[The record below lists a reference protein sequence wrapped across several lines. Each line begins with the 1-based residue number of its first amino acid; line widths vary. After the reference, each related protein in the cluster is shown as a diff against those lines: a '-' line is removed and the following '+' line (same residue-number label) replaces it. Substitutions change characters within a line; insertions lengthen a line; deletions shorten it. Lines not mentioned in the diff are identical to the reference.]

1 MTNITKH
8 KIAIF
13 DLDETLLAGDSSCLW
28 TNYLWEKK
36 RVTDP
41 AFLALDKQ
49 MIADYY
55 AERLNINKY
64 LHQHLSYLNQYG
76 IEEINQWVTDFTHT
90 IIKPLLYPQG
100 INTIN
105 LYRQQNIP
113 VIIISATMSFL
124 VHAIAKQLNADI
136 FMGIDMQIK
145 NNHYTGHIEGI
156 PTFREGKVTR
166 LNQWKEQ
173 NNINDS
179 YIYFYT
185 DSANDLPLCYQANE
199 VITINADERLSQ
211 IATEKEWQQCYW
223 QLNK

>member
-55 AERLNINKY
+55 AERLNINQY
-64 LHQHLSYLNQYG
+64 LHQHLSYFNQYG

-136 FMGIDMQIK
+136 SMGIDMQIK
-145 NNHYTGHIEGI
+145 II
-156 PTFREGKVTR
+156 IIQAILRVF
-166 LNQWKEQ
+166 
-173 NNINDS
+173 
-179 YIYFYT
+179 
-185 DSANDLPLCYQANE
+185 LPLERVKSLDSISGKNKTTLRILIFISILTQP
-199 VITINADERLSQ
+199 TISLYAIKQMRLSPL
-211 IATEKEWQQCYW
+211 TPMKD
-223 QLNK
+223 

>member
-55 AERLNINKY
+55 AERLNINQY
-64 LHQHLSYLNQYG
+64 LHQHLSYFNQHN

-136 FMGIDMQIK
+136 SMGIDMQIK
-145 NNHYTGHIEGI
+145 II
-156 PTFREGKVTR
+156 IIQAILRVF
-166 LNQWKEQ
+166 
-173 NNINDS
+173 
-179 YIYFYT
+179 
-185 DSANDLPLCYQANE
+185 LPLERVKSLDSISGKNK
-199 VITINADERLSQ
+199 ITLTTLIFISILTQPTISLYAIKQMRLSPL
-211 IATEKEWQQCYW
+211 TPMKD
-223 QLNK
+223 